1 MITDAMGDRIEPLP
15 PADPVRGRR
24 WVDHRR
30 TPEAVAWKCRACS
43 PWRDVPFRTAHK
55 RLIRWVVQG
64 TWERSLLRCRQRPT
78 VLTASAGPCRWT
90 PPSAGL
96 TSTPPEPGR
105 GGSRSGRT
113 HRPCA
118 WTPPQRPEHTDP
130 PRLRQPCTTP
140 GLRVTVDQSGDALA
154 IETRHGRYPCS
165 AKRTRKPRTRPD
177 SVLPDRAFRP
187 GPSGPV
193 FLVGASALSILS
205 RPTGSATVC
214 GEAAVAAHRRSP

>member
-1 MITDAMGDRIEPLP
+1 MGRSPPNPGSRRVEVPRLLTLAGRAVPDRSQAP
-15 PADPVRGRR
+15 DQVGRAG
-24 WVDHRR
+24 HLG
-30 TPEAVAWKCRACS
+30 A
-43 PWRDVPFRTAHK
+43 
-55 RLIRWVVQG
+55 I
-64 TWERSLLRCRQRPT
+64 
-78 VLTASAGPCRWT
+78 LTAVPAAADGTDGIGWPCWWT
-90 PPSAGL
+90 PSSAGL
-96 TSTPPEPGR
+96 TSAPPEPGR

-140 GLRVTVDQSGDALA
+140 GLRVTVGQAGDALA

-193 FLVGASALSILS
+193 FLVGASALSFLS
-205 RPTGSATVC
+205 RPTGSAAVC
-214 GEAAVAAHRRSP
+214 GEAAPAVAAPWRSP